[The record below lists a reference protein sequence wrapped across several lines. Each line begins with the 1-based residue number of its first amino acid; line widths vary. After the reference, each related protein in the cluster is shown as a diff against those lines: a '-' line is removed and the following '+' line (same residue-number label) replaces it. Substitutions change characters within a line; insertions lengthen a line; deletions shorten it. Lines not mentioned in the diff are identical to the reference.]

1 MHVIKFTEPKK
12 EKYQKIQQNRKENAF
27 LRELCAIII
36 NKDGEINAAV
46 TLRTYGTA
54 AKNYACLW
62 IYAGKSVVHPETYI
76 GAGGNAGGYGYH
88 RTSAAA
94 GEAISLAG
102 IELSEPIH
110 GRGDGAIQDA
120 VQAIAEYFFPDA
132 KQIYIH
138 IAHA

>member
-1 MHVIKFTEPKK
+1 MQVLNFTKPAQDYTKLAE
-12 EKYQKIQQNRKENAF
+12 NRKENAF
-27 LRELCAIII
+27 LQEFCAIII
-36 NKDGEINAAV
+36 NKDGEIKTPV

-76 GAGGNAGGYGYH
+76 GAGGNAGGNGYH
-88 RTSAAA
+88 RPSAAA
-94 GEAISLAG
+94 GEAIALAG
-102 IELSEPIH
+102 IDLSEPID
-110 GRGDGAIQDA
+110 GRGDGAIQNA

-132 KQIYIH
+132 KQISIH